1 MKFRSAL
8 LCAFMLVVPGAAMFS
23 HRIPA
28 PVRAGVREWFH
39 DAMASWSTSESKPA
53 RAEPPASDELVAHE
67 SSQTA
72 AGAAT
77 PALRAELPR
86 SSSLDS
92 QPMAA
97 NDIEKALRALGAQG
111 IECRAVHSTAGIH
124 VATCSVPLDATGQ
137 LMRVFHASG
146 ANSLSAERSLL
157 AEVESWRHRT
167 AARVRDEATTQP
179 ALGSGPILRY

>member
-1 MKFRSAL
+1 
-8 LCAFMLVVPGAAMFS
+8 
-23 HRIPA
+23 
-28 PVRAGVREWFH
+28 
-39 DAMASWSTSESKPA
+39 
-53 RAEPPASDELVAHE
+53 
-67 SSQTA
+67 
-72 AGAAT
+72 
-77 PALRAELPR
+77 
-86 SSSLDS
+86 
-92 QPMAA
+92 MAA